1 MEARVKQHKFKLKKE
16 DLVEINAGKDKGK
29 RGRILR
35 ILREKDRVLVEG
47 ANIVKKARKRRS
59 QQDRG
64 GIVDIESSIHISNVQ
79 IVCKKCGPTRI
90 AFKIDESVKA
100 RIVQAKENAKSDEDL
115 KKLKRELKT
124 RVCKKC
130 GEAL

>member
-1 MEARVKQHKFKLKKE
+1 MALAVHKFKLKKE
-16 DLVEINAGKDKGK
+16 DIVQVIAGKDKGK
-29 RGRILR
+29 QGRILK
-35 ILREKDRVLVEG
+35 ILRDKDRILVEG
-47 ANIVKKARKRRS
+47 VNIVKKAQKKRK

-64 GIVDIESSIHISNVQ
+64 GILEVEAALHSSNLM

-90 AFKIDESVKA
+90 GYKIDG
-100 RIVQAKENAKSDEDL
+100 D
-115 KKLKRELKT
+115 KKV

>member
-1 MEARVKQHKFKLKKE
+1 MAQAVHKFKIKKE
-16 DLVEINAGKDKGK
+16 DTVQVIAGKDKGK
-29 RGRILR
+29 RGRVLR
-35 ILREKDRVLVEG
+35 ILRDKDRVMVEG
-47 ANIVKKARKRRS
+47 VNIVKKAQKRRK

-64 GIVDIESSIHISNVQ
+64 GIMEVEAALHSSNIM

-90 AFKIDESVKA
+90 GYKIDGTEK
-100 RIVQAKENAKSDEDL
+100 I
-115 KKLKRELKT
+115 

>member
-1 MEARVKQHKFKLKKE
+1 MALVIEQPKMKLKK
-16 DLVEINAGKDKGK
+16 DDTVRVIAGKDKGK
-29 RGRILR
+29 NGRILR
-35 ILREKDRVLVEG
+35 LLRNKARPGHVRVLVEG
-47 ANIVKKARKRRS
+47 LNIVKKAKKARS

-64 GIVDIESSIHISNVQ
+64 GIIEIEAPLDVSNVM

-90 AFKIDESVKA
+90 GYKGDGKA
-100 RIVQAKENAKSDEDL
+100 
-115 KKLKRELKT
+115 KK